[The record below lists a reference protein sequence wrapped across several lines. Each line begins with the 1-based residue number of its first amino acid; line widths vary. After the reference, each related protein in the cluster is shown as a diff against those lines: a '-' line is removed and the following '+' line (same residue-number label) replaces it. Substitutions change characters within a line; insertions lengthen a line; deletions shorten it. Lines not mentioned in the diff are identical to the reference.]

1 MLRILHTIEATGW
14 QVSGRSN
21 TTFEERM
28 EFDKEYNEHKGFAYD
43 MGLLFKTVGAVI
55 KKDGAE

>member
-28 EFDKEYNEHKGFAYD
+28 KFDLEYNENKSLKYD
-43 MGLLFKTVGAVI
+43 MDLLFKTVGSVV
-55 KKDGAE
+55 KGDGAE